1 MSSDKSADSAPSASS
16 PDPGPSFQGKAQQPQ
31 ALSSGHTTETGCPEP
46 AASEAEQV
54 ASRAHLF
61 IFDKESQEEDSQT
74 LLGDDAAALSRP
86 QPPVKCTDAAFSLTQ
101 VQLEED
107 VQRVKNLMN
116 QTNQVGVTVVLC
128 FCYVAFCPSQRLR
141 AS

>member
-1 MSSDKSADSAPSASS
+1 M
-16 PDPGPSFQGKAQQPQ
+16 
-31 ALSSGHTTETGCPEP
+31 
-46 AASEAEQV
+46 

-61 IFDKESQEEDSQT
+61 IFDRESQEEDSQT

-86 QPPVKCTDAAFSLTQ
+86 QPPVNADAAFSLTQ